1 MPLVQDQLILVVDD
15 TNTNLE
21 FISDALSRAGYMVS
35 TNINSEKALRQIRE
49 RPPDLILLDV
59 VMPGMD
65 GFQVCQHLKAD
76 LNTCNIPVIFM
87 TAIADTESKVK
98 GFALGA
104 VDYITKPFEEQELLA
119 RVNIHLQLRNLNRQ
133 LEHLVAERTVE
144 LTETLKQL
152 QEFQLQLV
160 QSEKM
165 SALGNLVAGVAHEI
179 NNPIGFISGNLQ
191 PAASYIQDL
200 FKLIHLYQSHYS
212 PPHPEIQAGIDEIN
226 LEYIQEDLPKV
237 IASMKEGISRIRNIS
252 ISLRVF
258 SRADSDRQVP
268 FNIHE
273 GIDSTLMILKHRLKA
288 IGRRPTITVVKEYS
302 KLPLVECFPG
312 QLNQVFMNLL
322 ANAIDAVEEEAE
334 FSTHADKIAYCP
346 MPKIWI
352 RTELSSDETDVLI
365 HIKDNGI
372 GMSDDVKKKAFDH
385 LFTTKPVGKGTGLG
399 LSIVRQIVVDKHH
412 GSLTYK
418 SVIGIGTEF
427 TLKIPI
433 NAVR

>member
-1 MPLVQDQLILVVDD
+1 VVDD

-21 FISDALSRAGYMVS
+21 FISDALTRAGYMVS
-35 TNINSEKALRQIRE
+35 TNINSEKALREIQE
-49 RPPDLILLDV
+49 CPPDLILLDV

-76 LNTCNIPVIFM
+76 LSTCHIPVIFM
-87 TAIADTESKVK
+87 TAISDTESKVK

-133 LEHLVAERTVE
+133 LEHLVAERTME

-152 QEFQLQLV
+152 QEFQVQLV

-200 FKLIHLYQSHYS
+200 FGLIRLYQNHYS

-288 IGRRPTITVVKEYS
+288 VDRRPTITVVKEYS

-322 ANAIDAVEEEAE
+322 ANAIDAVEEEGE
-334 FSTHADKIAYCP
+334 FITQRSDTIPSCP

-352 RTELSSDETDVLI
+352 RTELSPNETDVLI
-365 HIKDNGI
+365 HVKDNGV
-372 GMSDDVKKKAFDH
+372 GMSDEVKKRAFDH

-399 LSIVRQIVVDKHH
+399 LSIVRQIVVDKHR